1 MRRVVAYA
9 LAAWAW
15 MIVPGMALASPILS
29 APLAQVLQ
37 AAPPL
42 ALAAFSAAS
51 SAAQGA
57 APSSTGQP
65 VCAPM
70 CVVPMQGQSVQQT
83 IDTIEQAGHCSISNP
98 QGTCKPASAKYWS
111 TLQFSAQGL
120 QTLERLEGWGTQND
134 PAKGE
139 IPGVCYDDSGGHGT
153 VGYGHEYPGGY
164 SCAWYMNNPN
174 NPASSQY
181 NYYKQHPMTQG
192 SAAAVQLLNQDVQS
206 KAVVP
211 IEQQVNVQLTQQ
223 QFDALVIWTFNT
235 GGGNYTHPKIP
246 VNKRGGLA
254 ASDLL
259 KNTNACNMNTVP
271 SDFTHYDHVN
281 GQVSCGL
288 YRRDMVSSE
297 IWISGSYTVPRDAFT
312 CPPGSVK

>member
-29 APLAQVLQ
+29 VPLAQVLQ

-42 ALAAFSAAS
+42 ALAAS

-57 APSSTGQP
+57 TTSSTGRP
-65 VCAPM
+65 ACAPM
-70 CVVPMQGQSVQQT
+70 CVVSMKGQSVQQT
-83 IDTIEQAGHCSISNP
+83 IDTIEQAGRCSISNP
-98 QGTCKPASAKYWS
+98 PGTCKPTSAKYWS
-111 TLQFSAQGL
+111 TMQFSAQGL
-120 QTLERLEGWGTQND
+120 QTLERLEGWSSQNN
-134 PAKGE
+134 PKLGE
-139 IPGVCYDDSGGHGT
+139 IPGVCYDDQAGHGT
-153 VGYGHEYPGGY
+153 VGYGHEYPGGH
-164 SCAWYMNNPN
+164 SCAWHMNHPN
-174 NPASSQY
+174 DPNSQQYYSFKQVALIKGSSRA
-181 NYYKQHPMTQG
+181 G
-192 SAAAVQLLNQDVQS
+192 QLLASDVQS

-211 IEQQVNVQLTQQ
+211 IELRVNVQLTQQ

-235 GGGNYTHPKIP
+235 GGGDYTRPEVP
-246 VNKRGGLA
+246 VNMRGGLA

-259 KNTNACNMNTVP
+259 KNTNACSMSTVL
-271 SDFTHYDHVN
+271 SDFTHYDHFN

-297 IWISGSYTVPRDAFT
+297 IWISGSYTVPRDTFP
-312 CPPGSVK
+312 CPKGSVK